1 MRIILSIFAI
11 IIISCTQATINN
23 NKDDFQ
29 PNDISKNYNA
39 VEVGL
44 DVLFQEKINIINRKK
59 IGLVTNHSGVDK
71 YGKPNYLKFIDQK
84 NIDLKIIFSPEHG
97 LFGEGA
103 AGQKLEYSQ
112 IENMPKI
119 VSLYGKNKKPNL
131 KDLEEIDLIIYDVQD
146 VGARFYT
153 YITTLGYIMEAAA
166 KTNIKVVILDRPN
179 PINGNVIEGPVLN
192 IQNQSFVGNY
202 PIPIRYGLTIG
213 ELAKMIIGE
222 KWINSF
228 PDLIVIPAKNW
239 SRKMWYDETGLN
251 WTKPSPNIPN
261 INTALIYPGLCLLE
275 ATNINEGRGTKK
287 PFKRFGAPWI
297 NNRALA
303 TKLNEKNL
311 PGVEFKAV
319 TYIPTDIDGVAMNP
333 KYKNQICNGVEIIV
347 KDRNRYQSVKTGIAI
362 ISQIASDYPNLFEIS
377 EKRMK
382 KLWGINDLSIFKNIN
397 NNAID
402 RSSIKDFLALSKK
415 YYIYD

>member
-29 PNDISKNYNA
+29 PNNISKNYNA

-166 KTNIKVVILDRPN
+166 KTNTKVVILDRPN
-179 PINGNVIEGPVLN
+179 PINGNIIEGPLLN
-192 IQNQSFVGNY
+192 IQNQSFVGYY

-222 KWINSF
+222 KWINSS
-228 PDLIVIPAKNW
+228 PDLIVIPTKNW
-239 SRKMWYDETGLN
+239 NRKMWHDETGLN
-251 WTKPSPNIPN
+251 WIKPSPNIPD
-261 INTALIYPGLCLLE
+261 INTALIYPGMCLLE
-275 ATNINEGRGTKK
+275 ATNINEGRGTEK

-303 TKLNEKNL
+303 TKLNEKSL

-347 KDRNRYQSVKTGIAI
+347 KDRNRYQSIKTGIAI

>member
-44 DVLFQEKINIINRKK
+44 DILFQKKINVINRKK

-84 NIDLKIIFSPEHG
+84 NIELKIIFSPEHG

-103 AGQKLEYSQ
+103 AGQKLDYSQ

-119 VSLYGKNKKPNL
+119 VSLYGKNKKPDL
-131 KDLEEIDLIIYDVQD
+131 KDLEKIDIIIYDLQD

-179 PINGNVIEGPVLN
+179 PINGNIIEGPVLN
-192 IQNQSFVGNY
+192 IQNQSFVGYY

-222 KWINSF
+222 NWIKQS
-228 PDLIVIPAKNW
+228 PDLLVVPMKNW

-251 WTKPSPNIPN
+251 WTKPSPNIPD
-261 INTALIYPGLCLLE
+261 INTALIYPGMCLLE
-275 ATNINEGRGTKK
+275 ATNINEGRGTEK

-297 NNRALA
+297 NNRTLTA
-303 TKLNEKNL
+303 KLNEKNL

-319 TYIPTDIDGVAMNP
+319 TYIPTDIDGAAINP
-333 KYKNQICNGVEIIV
+333 KHKNQICNGVEIIV
-347 KDRNRYQSVKTGIAI
+347 KDRNRYQSVSTGIAI
-362 ISQIASDYPNLFEIS
+362 ISQIASDYPKLFEIS

-382 KLWGINDLSIFKNIN
+382 NLWGINDLSIFKNTN
-397 NNAID
+397 NNKID
-402 RSSIKDFLALSKK
+402 LLLLEDFIALSKK
-415 YYIYD
+415 YYIYE

>member
-29 PNDISKNYNA
+29 PNNISKNYNA

-166 KTNIKVVILDRPN
+166 KANIKVIILDRPN

-347 KDRNRYQSVKTGIAI
+347 KDRDRYQSVKTGIAI